1 MMSNENKILVSG
13 RNITKSYYG
22 NVVLDDVSFDIRSGE
37 VHSLVG
43 ENGAGKSTLVKII
56 TGVTERDCGELNF
69 DGHDLPMEFPRN
81 HIEKLGVSVIFQ
93 ELSLIPGLTVAQNI
107 FLGREPRYKNSRIIN
122 RKKMLSDAGSLIRQ
136 YGFPLDP
143 KDEIDSLSIGQR
155 QLVEILKA
163 LSNDSKLM
171 IMDEPTASLN
181 MKESKL
187 LFEII
192 KGLREKGVSILYIS
206 HRMEEVFDLSDRVT
220 VLRDGEKISLLERD
234 EISPERII
242 SLMIGRDLSQSEYE
256 DSVLKSVEGDVILEV
271 ENLTSDRKFSDISF
285 NLKKGEVLGISGLVG
300 SGRTEIVRAIYGAD
314 EFNSGTVRFDG
325 REIKPSVKQS
335 IDLGFGFVPEDRREQ
350 GVFMPLSIGD
360 NICASNFDKYTRF
373 GFVNEKAESALAN
386 DGVDLVSIKPKDPD
400 YTVGNLSG
408 GNQQKVVLAKW
419 LVRDLSILII
429 DEPTAGIDVGAKD
442 EIYSI
447 INKLAEQG
455 VGVILISSDLP
466 ELTRLSDRIL
476 VLREGRLI
484 KEFRDQAIT
493 EEDVLKASSGLL

>member
-1 MMSNENKILVSG
+1 MDDKKILIKG
-13 RNITKSYYG
+13 TNITKSYYG
-22 NVVLDDVSFDIRSGE
+22 NVVLDTVDFDIRRGE

-56 TGVTERDCGELNF
+56 TGVTERDCGDLEF
-69 DGHDLPMEFPRN
+69 DGQSLPIGFARN
-81 HIEKLGVSVIFQ
+81 YIEQRGVAVIFQ

-107 FLGREPRYKNSRIIN
+107 YLGREPRFRKSRLIN
-122 RKKMLSDAGSLIRQ
+122 RKKMVNDAAALIAR
-136 YGFPLDP
+136 YGFPLNP
-143 KDEIDSLSIGQR
+143 ADEIDSLSIGKR

-163 LSNDSKLM
+163 LSADSKLM

-181 MKESKL
+181 LKESKL

-192 KGLREKGVSILYIS
+192 KGLRNKGVSILYIS

-220 VLRDGEKISLLERD
+220 VLRDGEKVSLLEKD
-234 EISPERII
+234 EISPEKII
-242 SLMIGRDLSQSEYE
+242 SLMIGRDLSLAEYE
-256 DSVLKSVEGDVILEV
+256 ESVLQSVRGDTVLKV
-271 ENLTSDRKFSDISF
+271 SKLCSDQKFTDISF
-285 NLKKGEVLGISGLVG
+285 ELKKGEVLGISGLVG
-300 SGRTEIVRAIYGAD
+300 SGRSEIVRAVYGVD
-314 EFNSGTVRFDG
+314 EFDSGRVFVNG
-325 REIKPSVKQS
+325 REIKPSVKEA
-335 IDLGFGFVPEDRREQ
+335 IRLGFGFVPEDRRQQ

-373 GFVNEKAESALAN
+373 GFVREKAESRLT
-386 DGVDLVSIKPKDPD
+386 DEGIDLVSIKPKDPD

-447 INKLAEQG
+447 IRRLAEKG

-484 KEFRDQAIT
+484 KEFNDQEIT